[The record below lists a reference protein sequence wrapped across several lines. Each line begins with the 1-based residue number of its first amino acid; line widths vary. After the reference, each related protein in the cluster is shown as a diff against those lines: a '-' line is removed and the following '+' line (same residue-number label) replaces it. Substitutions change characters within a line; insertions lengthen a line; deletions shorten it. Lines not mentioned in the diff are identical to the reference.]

1 MGTWRILVFAS
12 VYEWWFINNSDTLC
26 VLVVVVALWTLFAF
40 RLHVSSL
47 FSTLH
52 LNLLFV
58 FIIHY
63 LRKFNSP
70 NSSESTGLWF
80 GTINKSLF
88 CTREI
93 NLEIN
98 TTYDEIISMLID
110 FLICASTVISTY
122 HFNLEISGSFPE
134 SWKIVKERGA
144 PKHPL
149 SKA

>member
-1 MGTWRILVFAS
+1 MGTWSILVFAS

-58 FIIHY
+58 FIIRY

-70 NSSESTGLWF
+70 NSSESTGSWF
-80 GTINKSLF
+80 ATINKSLF